1 MATGSRVTVSGG
13 GLSRVLRVQDGA
25 DARLSHLIVLDRQ
38 TDGFGGGIL
47 AETNAALDLD
57 GVTVAASHAL
67 WGGGISITQ
76 TAATLGHVTIAGN
89 AAALGTDLAGDGDS
103 FAGLGAA
110 RVALGS
116 AGVLTDTYTPTAL
129 AGMTV
134 ADPATLFAGFE
145 GAAPV
150 LADKGGPV
158 KTVAPPPIP
167 PSLVVTTLLNVID
180 ASDGV
185 QSLREAI
192 ALAES
197 GAATGTITFD
207 LSADA
212 YGGGVLFL
220 NGAGIVI
227 SGAVAIDGTT
237 AYGDVIMSGGNIL
250 RVLRVADGGD
260 AAITNMT
267 FKLGYDAEN
276 GGAVLIEGGGALAL
290 DHVRVLSSEAGG
302 DGGGIFLAAKASLIG
317 RDLVVAENE
326 ASAGGGINVV
336 GAASA
341 DIAFST
347 ISGNV
352 GGVTGGL
359 SVFDTSAPAW
369 FWPMP
374 GWR

>member
-1 MATGSRVTVSGG
+1 MTTGSRVTVSGG

-25 DARLSHLIVLDRQ
+25 DARLSHLIVLDGQ
-38 TDGFGGGIL
+38 TDGFGGGIQ

-76 TAATLGHVTIAGN
+76 TAATLGHVTNAGN

-103 FAGLGAA
+103 FAGLDAA

-134 ADPATLFAGFE
+134 ADPATLFAGFD

-167 PSLVVTTLLNVID
+167 PSLVVTTLLDVID

-197 GAATGTITFD
+197 GAAIGTITFD
-207 LSADA
+207 LS
-212 YGGGVLFL
+212 
-220 NGAGIVI
+220 
-227 SGAVAIDGTT
+227 TT
-237 AYGDVIMSGGNIL
+237 AYGGVLMSGGNIL

-267 FKLGYDAEN
+267 FQLGYDAEN

-336 GAASA
+336 GTASA